1 MNAWMPASTGLQNG
15 RRNRKQALVP
25 TDAPSDEA
33 LVAAT
38 LGGDD
43 GAFSELVSR
52 HKGKILGMASR
63 FARNHHDLD
72 DLGQDIFL
80 RAYRNLEKFRAV
92 APFEHWLSRLA
103 IRVCYD
109 FLRKHRRD
117 PMALEDWDGAA
128 PADRSGETAELVHA
142 AMRKLNP
149 EERLVITLLELED
162 KNAVIRAQ
170 LPTAFGILIANI
182 FLLYFLM

>member
-1 MNAWMPASTGLQNG
+1 MPTA
-15 RRNRKQALVP
+15 
-25 TDAPSDEA
+25 APPDEA
-33 LVAAT
+33 LVAAS

-43 GAFSELVSR
+43 AAFSELVAR
-52 HKGKILGMASR
+52 HKAKILGMASR

-80 RAYRNLEKFRAV
+80 RAYRNLGKYRAV

-117 PMALEDWDGAA
+117 PVALEDWDGAA
-128 PADRSGETAELVHA
+128 PADRSRETAERVHA
-142 AMRKLNP
+142 AMRQLKP

-162 KNAVIRAQ
+162 KSVREVAEATGWSEAKVKVRAFRARQ
-170 LPTAFGILIANI
+170 ALKGIFESEEKI
-182 FLLYFLM
+182 